1 MTHRG
6 DQPEGAQLMV
16 MTQSPR
22 WLRQLPVMAS
32 PEADF
37 RLVTTMAAEHLLG
50 IVPHGVNPNRLDW
63 VATCHRL
70 RHFRT
75 PHLDAPVIEL
85 ARFMHR
91 RQLQA
96 ERAPR
101 KAASVGPGS

>member
-50 IVPHGVNPNRLDW
+50 IVPMV
-63 VATCHRL
+63 
-70 RHFRT
+70 
-75 PHLDAPVIEL
+75 
-85 ARFMHR
+85 
-91 RQLQA
+91 
-96 ERAPR
+96 
-101 KAASVGPGS
+101 